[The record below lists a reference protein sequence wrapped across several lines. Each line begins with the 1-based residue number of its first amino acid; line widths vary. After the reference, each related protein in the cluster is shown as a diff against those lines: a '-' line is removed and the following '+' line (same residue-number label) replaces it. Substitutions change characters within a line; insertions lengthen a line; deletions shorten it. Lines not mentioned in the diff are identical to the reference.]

1 MQSNIHVII
10 QARMTST
17 RLPEKV
23 LLPLCDRTVLEVV
36 INRLKQYKD
45 NVIVATT
52 DDGTEAPIIDLC
64 KRNNI
69 RYYQGSTGDVL
80 ERYYLSAKNF
90 NAKETDV
97 IVRITS
103 DCPLIDVG
111 LLDKC
116 IDMYRSGQYDYVSNR
131 LNRTVP
137 VGLDV
142 EVFNFRLLEYIHK
155 NAKEDYER
163 EHVTPYIYL
172 TEKENYNLGSCE
184 EAIDNSQYRLT
195 LDESSD
201 YEAIKEVYKRFNNKI
216 DFDYDELIELLDRNP
231 YIKEINC
238 SVSQKQIR

>member
-1 MQSNIHVII
+1 
-10 QARMTST
+10 MTST
-17 RLPEKV
+17 RLPKKV
-23 LLPLCDRTVLEVV
+23 MLPLCGKTVLEVV
-36 INRLKQYKD
+36 IDRLKQYKD
-45 NVIVATT
+45 NVIIATT
-52 DDGTEAPIIDLC
+52 SDGTEVPIVDLC
-64 KRNNI
+64 KSNNI
-69 RYYQGSTGDVL
+69 RYYQGSTANVL

-90 NAKETDV
+90 NAKETDI

-142 EVFNFRLLEYIHK
+142 EVFSFKLLEYMHK
-155 NAKEDYER
+155 NAKEEFER

-172 TEKENYNLGSCE
+172 TEKESYSLGSCE
-184 EAIDNSQYRLT
+184 EVIDNSQYRLT

-201 YEAIKEVYKRFNNKI
+201 YELIKEVYKRFNNTI
-216 DFDYDELIELLDRNP
+216 DFNYDELIELLDRNP